1 MGDDR
6 QGIKHQIL
14 HLLKMQGAQTA
25 TALAEQLQVSPMAI
39 RQHLQSLKA
48 EQWVTYQE
56 ERRPLGRPVKLWQ
69 LTTQSVHRFPDSHAE
84 LLVEVLRSVE
94 TIFGPDGI
102 DRLMLERSQRQ
113 IQAYRSKIA
122 ELVSSGSDPHAGPNT
137 GLHTW
142 QQRVKAI
149 AQLRTQEGY
158 MAEVIEQPE
167 GALLLIE
174 NHCPICAAAQTC
186 QKLCSTELEVFR
198 SVLGAA
204 VTVERVEHI
213 LQGDRRC
220 AYRVQGN
227 AQMTD

>member
-14 HLLKMQGAQTA
+14 HLLKRQGAQTA
-25 TALAEQLQVSPMAI
+25 TALADQLQVSPMAI

-69 LTTQSVHRFPDSHAE
+69 LTPQSGQWFPDSHTE
-84 LLVEVLRSVE
+84 LLVDILCS
-94 TIFGPDGI
+94 IKAMFGADGI
-102 DRLMLERSQRQ
+102 DRLMLDRSQRQ
-113 IQAYRSKIA
+113 TQTYRSKVN
-122 ELVSSGSDPHAGPNT
+122 EWSDPNLGAVSD
-137 GLHTW
+137 LLDW
-142 QQRVKAI
+142 QRRVNAL
-149 AQLRTQEGY
+149 AHLRTQEGY
-158 MAEVIEQPE
+158 MAEVVEQPE

-174 NHCPICAAAQTC
+174 NHCPICAAAQIC
-186 QKLCSTELEVFR
+186 QNLCSTELEVFR
-198 SVLGAA
+198 AVLGAT

-220 AYRVQGN
+220 TYRIQG
-227 AQMTD
+227 